1 MREVDS
7 IDRHIEFWSREVP
20 DLDAE
25 VEGAVTR
32 MQMLVRHLAHRRADA
47 LAAYPLKSWEYDILW
62 RLRSVGT
69 PYRMTPTALAAGLDV
84 APATLTNR
92 LERLEDS
99 GYVTRTHDEDDRRKL
114 LVALTTRGHRAW
126 EATIGAQAEAEHE
139 LMEPLSA
146 SERKQ
151 LVRLLRKLTVAA
163 EAGTHPLM
171 LVPGEED
178 LAPKRRR
185 SS

>member
-7 IDRHIEFWSREVP
+7 IDRHIEFWSREVA
-20 DLDAE
+20 DLDPD

-32 MQMLVRHLAHRRADA
+32 MQMLVRHLAHRRAEA
-47 LAAYPLKSWEYDILW
+47 LASYPLKSWEYDILW
-62 RLRSVGT
+62 RLRSVGK
-69 PYRMTPTALAAGLDV
+69 PYRMTPTALTAGLDV

-92 LERLEDS
+92 LERLEES
-99 GYVTRTHDEDDRRKL
+99 GYVSRTHDADDRRKL
-114 LVALTTRGHRAW
+114 LVTLTAKGHRAW
-126 EATIGAQAEAEHE
+126 EATIGAQADAEHE
-139 LMEPLSA
+139 LLAPLGT

-151 LVRLLRKLTVAA
+151 LVRLLRKLTAAA

-185 SS
+185 S